1 MTMFNSPDYK
11 GLRYLMNPES
21 GRYEKQPT
29 KIAFQK
35 LPFELK
41 VEPTQ
46 DPRIKAQG
54 AEMVITG
61 RFKNNKREFFSGL
74 RPTAKPGW
82 FYGNDYEF
90 VKGQK
95 INSLVIFSFSDDDA
109 QLTVY
114 YFNRFYK
121 QSASDRETFVNL
133 FIRNA

>member
-1 MTMFNSPDYK
+1 MFNSPDYK
-11 GLRYLMNPES
+11 GIRYILNQVS

-35 LPFELK
+35 LPFDLK

-61 RFKNNKREFFSGL
+61 RFKNKKREFFSGL
-74 RPTAKPGW
+74 RPAGKPGW

>member
-35 LPFELK
+35 LPFDLK

-61 RFKNNKREFFSGL
+61 RFKNKKREFFSGL
-74 RPTAKPGW
+74 RPAGKPGW